1 MKLQLKNALRNE
13 HLVISG
19 PSSLRR
25 ILSRTFQLN
34 IAGTG
39 AFPPIYRGLSLRYS
53 ITDASPVLFVICRGG
68 WAHWNEDLIILRAND
83 LLFRPRIYLGG
94 FDEQMVSRTAVK
106 TRTGSKGTSVKN
118 RRRSIKS
125 KDEWKVRQRSSF
137 TSGFVATIFDRR
149 IAVAGG
155 VRNFFAPLRQ
165 PTTEGK
171 TTFRPFPRHCSTVY
185 RFIAVFR

>member
-1 MKLQLKNALRNE
+1 M
-13 HLVISG
+13 I
-19 PSSLRR
+19 
-25 ILSRTFQLN
+25 
-34 IAGTG
+34 
-39 AFPPIYRGLSLRYS
+39 
-53 ITDASPVLFVICRGG
+53 
-68 WAHWNEDLIILRAND
+68 
-83 LLFRPRIYLGG
+83 
-94 FDEQMVSRTAVK
+94 SRTAVK